1 MDHKY
6 KSLLQN
12 IPTRHIIAA
21 IDDAT
26 SIKLH
31 LTRFRDVDIVNFF
44 ILGKLS
50 VVKSVLDHAN
60 SNKLFG
66 RKYAWHV
73 ITQVNIVNARTAEP
87 RVSRSFCALSF
98 FFSGPDYIYSC
109 FKFPRRLEV
118 SKRRLFFFFSVPRD
132 FQIPRV
138 PLFIQSILLTR
149 ENITVSPRST
159 SGIGRT
165 LDSVLLETGAT
176 RCRRLVFRTNAT
188 CMFVSILWKRI

>member
-21 IDDAT
+21 IDDTA

-44 ILGKLS
+44 VLGKLS
-50 VVKSVLDHAN
+50 SIKSVLDHAN

-73 ITQVNIVNARTAEP
+73 ITQVRCKIINFEV
-87 RVSRSFCALSF
+87 
-98 FFSGPDYIYSC
+98 
-109 FKFPRRLEV
+109 FK
-118 SKRRLFFFFSVPRD
+118 SDK
-132 FQIPRV
+132 FQN
-138 PLFIQSILLTR
+138 
-149 ENITVSPRST
+149 EN
-159 SGIGRT
+159 
-165 LDSVLLETGAT
+165 
-176 RCRRLVFRTNAT
+176 N
-188 CMFVSILWKRI
+188 

>member
-73 ITQVNIVNARTAEP
+73 ITQVNIVNAHTAEP

-98 FFSGPDYIYSC
+98 FFFPVPIIFTRVLNFLGDSKFRNVDY
-109 FKFPRRLEV
+109 
-118 SKRRLFFFFSVPRD
+118 FFFF
-132 FQIPRV
+132 
-138 PLFIQSILLTR
+138 
-149 ENITVSPRST
+149 RS
-159 SGIGRT
+159 
-165 LDSVLLETGAT
+165 LETSRYLGFH
-176 RCRRLVFRTNAT
+176 CLFKVYF
-188 CMFVSILWKRI
+188 

>member
-21 IDDAT
+21 IDDTT

-44 ILGKLS
+44 VLGKLS
-50 VVKSVLDHAN
+50 IIKSVLDHAN

-73 ITQVNIVNARTAEP
+73 ITQVKKKIHNLKTKINISQVHTK
-87 RVSRSFCALSF
+87 C
-98 FFSGPDYIYSC
+98 C
-109 FKFPRRLEV
+109 
-118 SKRRLFFFFSVPRD
+118 
-132 FQIPRV
+132 
-138 PLFIQSILLTR
+138 
-149 ENITVSPRST
+149 
-159 SGIGRT
+159 
-165 LDSVLLETGAT
+165 
-176 RCRRLVFRTNAT
+176 
-188 CMFVSILWKRI
+188 

>member
-21 IDDAT
+21 IDDTT

-44 ILGKLS
+44 VLAKLS

-66 RKYAWHV
+66 KKYAWHV
-73 ITQVNIVNARTAEP
+73 ITQVINFYRIPIPNNERTLGSTHLEA
-87 RVSRSFCALSF
+87 S
-98 FFSGPDYIYSC
+98 SGRLPIFRIDYIPMTFWSFRMNFNRFTDEVC
-109 FKFPRRLEV
+109 LCETPKQRKKLESPSREGTPFWCVLWFPKL
-118 SKRRLFFFFSVPRD
+118 
-132 FQIPRV
+132 
-138 PLFIQSILLTR
+138 SIL
-149 ENITVSPRST
+149 
-159 SGIGRT
+159 
-165 LDSVLLETGAT
+165 
-176 RCRRLVFRTNAT
+176 
-188 CMFVSILWKRI
+188 

>member
-21 IDDAT
+21 IDDTA

-44 ILGKLS
+44 VLGKLS
-50 VVKSVLDHAN
+50 VIKSVLDHAN

-73 ITQVNIVNARTAEP
+73 ITQVNCN
-87 RVSRSFCALSF
+87 
-98 FFSGPDYIYSC
+98 YII
-109 FKFPRRLEV
+109 F
-118 SKRRLFFFFSVPRD
+118 
-132 FQIPRV
+132 
-138 PLFIQSILLTR
+138 TR
-149 ENITVSPRST
+149 MSQ
-159 SGIGRT
+159 
-165 LDSVLLETGAT
+165 
-176 RCRRLVFRTNAT
+176 
-188 CMFVSILWKRI
+188 